1 MRRGIPVM
9 KLSAISIQKF
19 NGADKDATSL
29 GLAADVAS
37 YGYFQR
43 GPVTQMMA
51 FVARTVAQRTQ
62 PGQRQ
67 SVQQEDFF
75 CHAHNQDGLVGI
87 VFVDSAYPV
96 RSAFCVV
103 SKVLEDFRA
112 IHADKWRSAT
122 EDSTIANAQLEPALQ
137 KFQDP
142 HAADKLAKIQSD
154 LDETKVV
161 LHRTIESM
169 LERGEK
175 LDTLV
180 GKSEDLTL
188 ASQLFYKQAKKTNSC
203 CKLM

>member
-1 MRRGIPVM
+1 M
-9 KLSAISIQKF
+9 KLTGIAILKW
-19 NGADKDATSL
+19 NGEAEANSL
-29 GLAADVAS
+29 GMAADVSS

-43 GPVTQMMA
+43 GAVKEMMA
-51 FVARTVAQRTQ
+51 FVARTVAKRTQ

-67 SVQQEDFF
+67 SVQQDDFF
-75 CHAHNQDGLVGI
+75 CHAHNRDGLVGV
-87 VFVDSAYPV
+87 VFVDSEYPV

-103 SKVLEDFRA
+103 NKVLDDFMA
-112 IHADKWRSAT
+112 IHGTKWRAAT
-122 EDSTIANAQLEPALQ
+122 TDSTEAAAMLEPALE
-137 KFQDP
+137 KYQDP
-142 HAADKLAKIQSD
+142 HQADKLAKIQSD

-180 GKSEDLTL
+180 GKSEDLSM
-188 ASQLFYKQAKKTNSC
+188 ASQMFYKQARKTNSC